1 MSDITKLADQIRLKM
16 SQVESDTTTTVD
28 ECNCSDH
35 DWVHEFDED
44 SSLGDWYWCSNCG
57 ELTQVG

>member
-1 MSDITKLADQIRLKM
+1 MAT
-16 SQVESDTTTTVD
+16 DTTTTTD
-28 ECNCSDH
+28 ECQCH
-35 DWVHEFDED
+35 LHEWVHEFDDE

>member
-1 MSDITKLADQIRLKM
+1 MPKTVSKRQTILK
-16 SQVESDTTTTVD
+16 EPDHIAPKPGT
-28 ECNCSDH
+28 CNCSDH
-35 DWVHEFDED
+35 EWVHEYDET